1 MIALPE
7 WVKKWGYGSWVSNGD
22 KQMYEALAIAWE
34 ALDKI
39 KGCNSNCGDCEGCL
53 ATSAMRRI
61 TELGKE

>member
-34 ALDKI
+34 ALNKVNRDK
-39 KGCNSNCGDCEGCL
+39 NLHDRVCGD
-53 ATSAMRRI
+53 AMRRI